1 MHQRPHISRYHTF
14 GTQYT
19 VRTPCREATKDEL
32 SEAKEKLLDFS
43 KSETLPKKGKIKTD
57 NGVSK
62 ATVNGH
68 LETLVSK
75 EKRKKRKTPQ
85 GPSYWRNEADVFLLQ
100 NQDLANVTCLQD
112 AHLIRFQIRGN
123 PRPLRRHRTAKGF
136 MYNPSSKFQESFR
149 NVVEEMFSD
158 KENPLFVEEHQLAM
172 KIIFHMKRPRNHFV
186 SSKPGHGR
194 LKPGA
199 PPRLSPTRTDVD
211 NLAKFVLDSL
221 NGVLYVDDKQVASL
235 SVLKIYDNDGHCEG
249 YTEVSIVRLS
259 EQHVDDLLQSGVQ
272 PFG

>member
-1 MHQRPHISRYHTF
+1 VKEQLA
-14 GTQYT
+14 G
-19 VRTPCREATKDEL
+19 L
-32 SEAKEKLLDFS
+32 STNTN
-43 KSETLPKKGKIKTD
+43 ETLQKKRKKMTD

-62 ATVNGH
+62 AAVNGH
-68 LETLVSK
+68 PETIVSK

-85 GPSYWRNEADVFLLQ
+85 GPSYWRDEADIFVLQ
-100 NQDLANVTCLQD
+100 SQDLANMTTCLQDVD

-136 MYNPSSKFQESFR
+136 MYNPSSKYQESFR
-149 NVVEEMFSD
+149 NVVEEMLSNN
-158 KENPLFVEEHQLAM
+158 KKNPLFVEEHQLAV

-186 SSKPGHGR
+186 SSRPGHGR
-194 LKPGA
+194 LKAEA

-249 YTEVSIVRLS
+249 CTEVSIVRLS
-259 EQHVDDLLQSGVQ
+259 EEHVDDLLHSGLQ